1 MSETKVK
8 TNIYEA
14 AGETVVINMLK
25 EINARLEKH
34 ADLDMFQVESMLTIV
49 KNEFAPLVMMSMD
62 PKLPF
67 IYLAM
72 KKILESMRD
81 RLKQA
86 REQHEQ
92 KEYAYGFPA
101 AEEMDFDQGAFG
113 FSPY

>member
-1 MSETKVK
+1 MATVK
-8 TNIYEA
+8 TNIYEV
-14 AGETVVINMLK
+14 AGETAMIETLK
-25 EINARLEKH
+25 EITATLEKR
-34 ADLDMFQVESMLTIV
+34 ADLDMFQLESMLTIV
-49 KNEFAPLVMMSMD
+49 KNDIAPLVMLSMD

-72 KKILESMRD
+72 KKILESMVD

-113 FSPY
+113 FQPY

>member
-1 MSETKVK
+1 MATVK
-8 TNIYEA
+8 TNIYEV
-14 AGETVVINMLK
+14 AGETAMIEMLK
-25 EINARLEKH
+25 EITATLEKR
-34 ADLDMFQVESMLTIV
+34 ADLDMFQLESMLTIV
-49 KNEFAPLVMMSMD
+49 KNDIAPLVMLSMD

-72 KKILESMRD
+72 KKILESMVD

-113 FSPY
+113 FQPY

>member
-1 MSETKVK
+1 MATVK
-8 TNIYEA
+8 TNIYEV
-14 AGETVVINMLK
+14 AGETAMIEMLK
-25 EINARLEKH
+25 EITATLEKR
-34 ADLDMFQVESMLTIV
+34 ADLDMFQLESMLTIV
-49 KNEFAPLVMMSMD
+49 KNDIAPLVMLSMD

-72 KKILESMRD
+72 KKILESMVD

-113 FSPY
+113 VQPY

>member
-1 MSETKVK
+1 MATVK
-8 TNIYEA
+8 TNIYEV
-14 AGETVVINMLK
+14 AGETAMIEMLK
-25 EINARLEKH
+25 EITATLEKR
-34 ADLDMFQVESMLTIV
+34 ADLDMFQLESMLTIV
-49 KNEFAPLVMMSMD
+49 KNDFAPLIMLSMD

-72 KKILESMRD
+72 KKILESMVD

-113 FSPY
+113 FQPY